1 MANLKEAAEWV
12 EGIYQL
18 EKHDPVEAGEGGID
32 NLQANQLAN
41 RTAFLKQK
49 TDEQESVLADH
60 SEVVEKV
67 NHEETGLD
75 SKAPL
80 ASPELTGVPTV
91 PTPTGSEQAQ
101 IVNVQYLADTLS
113 LALLQFA
120 QSNPESVEQ
129 MKELIASKGLDEKFA
144 ALNALLNGL
153 AERVAV
159 LRTDEAD
166 MWLAQAITDSEGKI
180 AYGVTHRGDFYQ
192 PSATVKNE
200 DNFPGWAMID
210 RRNHLL
216 FGFHAPNGEMMLPGG
231 HIGLGAPSSYAITD
245 KSGRA
250 ATHIKDDGSVHFPG
264 GVADDSGLVYL
275 KDGDV
280 YRQKGGVIT
289 RITQRGDVVACQ
301 AYGQAVRYVAPRR
314 GVMLT
319 YEVLDGQTKQIFS
332 DSSTDGFIVTGQS
345 LAEGGANS
353 AISKTAVAV
362 GKAYMLD
369 TGPVPNAARTAG
381 VRPVALKE
389 QVYETICSGFAAQDA
404 QTNPRKIMMIGS
416 AQGGMVY
423 DRVKKG
429 GDTGVYEKIIKQ
441 IKTMLNYPFKPTYKA
456 LFVIHGEG
464 DGNMGNASY
473 DKNLAQW
480 LDDFT
485 ADIQILTGQKEQPV
499 MLACQTSS
507 AAGYKKTA
515 ATRHQ
520 FTTPFLQLKASAE
533 HPRIFLVCPK
543 YQFSYKDYAHILAN
557 DTKWLG
563 EYYAKVKKIVVD
575 EGRDWLGLRPKALTK
590 IDDRTVEIDF
600 YVPVAP
606 LVFDEVSVSN
616 PGNYGFYL
624 YNAGTVAIESVELL
638 ATENKVR
645 IVATDVIPPS
655 ATITYAFD
663 NGVGGKSGKTEG
675 ARGNL
680 RDSDPAVS
688 QDGKFNLYNWAF
700 SFELPI
706 HQE

>member
-1 MANLKEAAEWV
+1 MADLKEVAEWV
-12 EGIYQL
+12 DGIYQL
-18 EKHDPVEAGEGGID
+18 EKDDPVEAGENGID
-32 NLQANQLAN
+32 NLQAKQLAN
-41 RTAFLKQK
+41 RTLFLKQK
-49 TDEQESVLADH
+49 AEEQNKALENHATAVN
-60 SEVVEKV
+60 KV
-67 NHEETGLD
+67 NDDVSGLD
-75 SKAPL
+75 SKAPV
-80 ASPELTGVPTV
+80 ASPELTGIPKAPTA
-91 PTPTGSEQAQ
+91 TGSEQLQ

-120 QSNPESVEQ
+120 QTNPESVEQ
-129 MKELIASKGLDEKFA
+129 MKKLIASKGLDEKFA

-153 AERVAV
+153 ADRVAV
-159 LRTDEAD
+159 LRTNDVD
-166 MWLAQAITDSEGKI
+166 MWLAQAVTDSDGKI
-180 AYGVTHRGDFYQ
+180 AYGVTQRGDFYQ
-192 PSATVKNE
+192 PAVTMQND
-200 DNFPGWAMID
+200 DNFPGWGMID
-210 RRNHLL
+210 RRNRLL

-231 HIGLGAPSSYAITD
+231 HIGLSSDSPYTVTD
-245 KSGRA
+245 KSGRV
-250 ATHIKDDGSVHFPG
+250 ATHIKADGSVHFPG
-264 GVADDSGLVYL
+264 GIVDDSGIVYL
-275 KDGDV
+275 RDGDV
-280 YRQKGGVIT
+280 YRQQGGVIT

-301 AYGQAVRYVAPRR
+301 AYGQSVRYIAPRR

-319 YEVLDGQTKQIFS
+319 YEVSDGQTRQVFS

-369 TGPVPNAARTAG
+369 TGPVPNAARGAG
-381 VRPVALKE
+381 VRPVELKE
-389 QVYETICSGFAAQDA
+389 QIYETICSSFAAKDA

-416 AQGGMVY
+416 AYGGKVFASL
-423 DRVKKG
+423 KKG
-429 GDTGVYEKIIKQ
+429 GDSGVYEKIIKQ
-441 IKTMLNYPFKPTYKA
+441 IKTMLNFPFKPTYKA

-464 DGNMGNASY
+464 DGNISNVSY

-485 ADIQILTGQKEQPV
+485 ADIQVLTGQKEQPV
-499 MLACQTSS
+499 MLTCQTSS

-575 EGRDWLGLRPKALTK
+575 EGRDWLGLRPKALRK
-590 IDDRTVEIDF
+590 IDARTVEIEF
-600 YVPVAP
+600 EVPVAP
-606 LVFDEVSVSN
+606 LVFDVSSVSN
-616 PGNYGFYL
+616 PGNYGFSL
-624 YNAGTVAIESVELL
+624 YNAGEVTIASVELL
-638 ATENKVR
+638 AEQNKVR
-645 IVATDVIPPS
+645 IVATDELPPT

-663 NGVGGKSGKTEG
+663 NGIGGKSGKTEG

-680 RDSDPAVS
+680 RDSDPAMS
-688 QDGKFNLYNWAF
+688 LDGKFNLYNWAF
-700 SFELPI
+700 TFELPI
-706 HQE
+706 NQE